1 MAYTLNLTDGTIF
14 ATLADGALNTSSA
27 LTLVGKNYAGYGE
40 FLNENALKLLENGA
54 NTSAPSSPLTG
65 QLWFDKTNGLLK
77 VYNGTVFKNLG
88 AASSSASAPTSNIAG
103 DLWFDSTNSQLYVYD
118 GSAFILVGPSF
129 TSGTGVSGA
138 IVATVTDSISIDH
151 VVTKMYV
158 EDDVV
163 AVFSK
168 DATFTPAT
176 GITGFATIG
185 PGLQL
190 SSTIS
195 NVVMKGSATNA
206 QLLDNLDSTDFLSA
220 VGNDTTSGT
229 LGVLN
234 DTGIAVGVDSDFRVS
249 VSGADTIIQNQ
260 TLNGDITIKVND
272 GGVTTSVINID
283 GATSNFNPGSNNA
296 ITMGSASLQ
305 YAGIY
310 AVNFYG
316 ISSSAQYADL
326 AERFHSDQS
335 YPAGTIVE
343 LGGVA
348 EITKANDDLSDKV
361 FGVISSR
368 SAYLMNANAGND
380 LTHPPVA
387 ISGRVPVRTICV
399 INKGDRLVAAG
410 NGLARAAGSGEAN
423 SFNVIGRALESTM
436 ADGESLV
443 EAIVS
448 VH

>member
-65 QLWFDKTNGLLK
+65 QLWFDKTNHLLK

-151 VVTKMYV
+151 VITKMYV

-260 TLNGDITIKVND
+260 TLDGDITIKVND

-387 ISGRVPVRTICV
+387 ISGRVPVRTIGV

-423 SFNVIGRALESTM
+423 SFNVIGRALESSI